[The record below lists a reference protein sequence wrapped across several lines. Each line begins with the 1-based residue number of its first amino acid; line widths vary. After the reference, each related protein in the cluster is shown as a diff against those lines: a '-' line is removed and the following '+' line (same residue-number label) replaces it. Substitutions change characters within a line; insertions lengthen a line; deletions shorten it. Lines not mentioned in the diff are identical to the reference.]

1 MAQQIIGPKSIVRE
15 SDRQNFEKHR
25 DAINNAKDNIL
36 GDEETTDQSGPLT
49 NEAVIAFFLA
59 P

>member
-49 NEAVIAFFLA
+49 NEAVIAFF
-59 P
+59 